1 MSVRSLN
8 GLASG
13 DTNVY
18 INTNL
23 TATLPLEENQSSF
36 NNPIVISMK
45 GLSGFGGAGK
55 VIKVNSANN
64 ALEYADDNT
73 ENITASLP
81 LLRTGDVLS
90 LKGLTTLG
98 TANQIIKMNS
108 GGTALEYANDNTENI
123 TTSLPLLRTGDNI
136 TLKGLSTLGTANQ
149 IIKMNS
155 GGTALEY
162 ADDNTEN
169 ITASLPLLRTG
180 DNITLK
186 GLSTLGSA
194 NQIIKMNS
202 GGTQLEYANETD
214 TIYTGSTNIDITN
227 EVISI
232 TGTIPTG
239 NGGTGIT
246 SYLGGDLIIGAGG
259 IGPPNAL
266 TRLAIGT
273 NGYVLKSN
281 GSLPVWDAESVF
293 DSTLATNFGTAVAGG
308 NTISLGNSQNSG
320 QSTNVD
326 IYTSTVLNIKNTSG
340 AIVATL
346 SPVSSTCNLDL
357 KGGVIT
363 TATLSTNTTWNGSTI
378 AYNYGG
384 TGLSS
389 LTASKILQVN
399 AGANG
404 YNLVDLPVGNTY
416 TGSTNINVSG
426 TNVISLTGTIPIS
439 NGGTNI
445 SSLTGNAT
453 KILQVNAGAT
463 GYDLI
468 NIPSSSNWTLSSGN
482 LYPIATSTDVLIGT
496 TTNTDNDK
504 FLVQGSTKLVGTA
517 TISDIVI
524 PNNGNIDFFENT
536 SFGTNKARLRCNS
549 NFVSDLTITLPI
561 TSGVLLCDADTIPRQ
576 NGGTGL
582 SIIGTAGQVLSVN
595 SSGTALEYSTPSV
608 GSSIFQSIASLI
620 SPINDV
626 NGFRCSNNRFI
637 SQYDG
642 AGATYIYNGAYG
654 SASYA
659 GCFLSHQ
666 DSYRLALNNASPSS
680 SSTSSHIDFTFR
692 GVKRAQMTGSE
703 TEALKFFQLNGSTV
717 YAVMGRASTFPSNM
731 SYWSAKAVPG
741 GNAFFIGGTNTND
754 SEGFFLTMNGNQMGI
769 SNPGDT
775 GALNFYD
782 EDGGQ
787 LRWQITQA
795 GSLVPISDGR
805 VKKNITHYK
814 NSSFEKYKQIRTVS
828 YTQVIPKNINPLRL
842 KKQSC
847 LDKFNNLQY
856 GIIAQEIFE
865 LYPELE
871 NSEGIRER
879 KVFYSR
885 KENWN
890 NGVYEKEHKE
900 WVVNKEEFES
910 DKKEEEYK
918 EKEPQKIFDE
928 EEPIRKFEYNRLSIL
943 TIGVVQDIIKENET
957 MKEKVSTLETE
968 LDTYKSIVNK
978 LMNATSFKSFKE
990 SIA

>member
-73 ENITASLP
+73 EAITASLPLLRTGDVLSLKGLTTLGTANQIIKMNSGGTQLEYANDNTESITTSLP

-136 TLKGLSTLGTANQ
+136 TLKGL
-149 IIKMNS
+149 
-155 GGTALEY
+155 
-162 ADDNTEN
+162 
-169 ITASLPLLRTG
+169 AS
-180 DNITLK
+180 
-186 GLSTLGSA
+186 LGSA

-214 TIYTGSTNIDITN
+214 TIYTGSTNINISGTN
-227 EVISI
+227 VISI

-281 GSLPVWDAESVF
+281 GSLPFWDAESVF
-293 DSTLATNFGTAVAGG
+293 DSTLATNFGTAVPGG
-308 NTISLGNSQNSG
+308 NTVSLGNSQNSG

-340 AIVATL
+340 ATVATL

-404 YNLVDLPVGNTY
+404 YNLVDLPVGAIYTGSTFINISATNVISIQNALSVINGGTGLNFIAVGDLLFGNSSLGPNIIDRLQIGTNGYVLKSNGTQPIWAVETDTTY
-416 TGSTNINVSG
+416 TGSTNINISG
-426 TNVISLTGTIPIS
+426 ANVISITGTIP
-439 NGGTNI
+439 
-445 SSLTGNAT
+445 
-453 KILQVNAGAT
+453 
-463 GYDLI
+463 
-468 NIPSSSNWTLSSGN
+468 
-482 LYPIATSTDVLIGT
+482 T
-496 TTNTDNDK
+496 T
-504 FLVQGSTKLVGTA
+504 
-517 TISDIVI
+517 
-524 PNNGNIDFFENT
+524 
-536 SFGTNKARLRCNS
+536 
-549 NFVSDLTITLPI
+549 
-561 TSGVLLCDADTIPRQ
+561 

-582 SIIGTAGQVLSVN
+582 STLGTANQVLTVN
-595 SSGTALEYSTPSV
+595 SAGTALEYGTVSGSNFQLDASGNLSPVVIGNDLLVGTRNNTLNAKFVVDGTSRMSQIYCTYLESSSNIVCDIALPNEIRLQNNGQMRFYEAIGNGSSYIGLKGASSLGVNYDISLPSASGTLALTSQIGSSFWSAYSSLGTYTTGNVGIRNSTPNVPLAVGVQANGGGNFTSGFYARSV
-608 GSSIFQSIASLI
+608 AQGGGFAS
-620 SPINDV
+620 N
-626 NGFRCSNNRFI
+626 NGF
-637 SQYDG
+637 
-642 AGATYIYNGAYG
+642 
-654 SASYA
+654 SA
-659 GCFLSHQ
+659 
-666 DSYRLALNNASPSS
+666 
-680 SSTSSHIDFTFR
+680 
-692 GVKRAQMTGSE
+692 
-703 TEALKFFQLNGSTV
+703 
-717 YAVMGRASTFPSNM
+717 
-731 SYWSAKAVPG
+731 W
-741 GNAFFIGGTNTND
+741 
-754 SEGFFLTMNGNQMGI
+754 
-769 SNPGDT
+769 NP
-775 GALNFYD
+775 Y
-782 EDGGQ
+782 
-787 LRWQITQA
+787 
-795 GSLVPISDGR
+795 PISIVAEGGGYFKTGYLVASDR
-805 VKKNITHYK
+805 RIKTNIEDVIDTDSLTK
-814 NSSFEKYKQIRTVS
+814 LRQIRCRN
-828 YTQVIPKNINPLRL
+828 YGYI
-842 KKQSC
+842 
-847 LDKFNNLQY
+847 DKISRGNEKTIGF
-856 GIIAQEIFE
+856 IAQEVKE
-865 LYPELE
+865 VYPNAVSL
-871 NSEGIRER
+871 
-879 KVFYSR
+879 
-885 KENWN
+885 
-890 NGVYEKEHKE
+890 
-900 WVVNKEEFES
+900 
-910 DKKEEEYK
+910 EEEIIPDIYK
-918 EKEPQKIFDE
+918 NIDCVWSVDGDKFKMSSTDLSDVSGGEYLFYCKNNDDDDEGEDKIGIVGNDDNTFTFDN
-928 EEPIRKFEYNRLSIL
+928 KYDTVFCYGKSVKDFNRLEPDKLFIL
-943 TIGVVQDIIKENET
+943 NFSATQEIDKIQQTHINKIE
-957 MKEKVSTLETE
+957 TLETE
-968 LDTYKSIVNK
+968 LDIYKSIVNK